1 MRIYES
7 VFEISEKFL
16 SDKSPVAFI
25 NEEGIEVTSK
35 MMLDQ
40 GIKKF
45 PKEIDEDQIYKSVL
59 MEFVGC
65 AINYCY
71 WYGLS
76 SVRPNE
82 CSSGVMYKAVEKAF
96 KDYQDG
102 DDFELCIQKL
112 MENLALGRFPLLEER
127 EKHIKELIP
136 YGEDFCIGISNAI
149 FYKDKEDFYPFF
161 EDMVKTFPGYASDI
175 FLKRASLFFLQM
187 YRQYGWFES
196 AMHEL
201 PVPADYQV
209 PKMLKGFNCIGYDFY
224 LDQLIDNEV
233 LIPKGS
239 REECSI
245 RAATVIACKKIQEKT
260 GWNIADVDGWFW
272 LRRKEIDAPFHL
284 TVTTDY

>member
-16 SDKSPVAFI
+16 SERSPVFVK
-25 NEEGIEVTSK
+25 EEGIEQTSK
-35 MMLDQ
+35 LMLEQ
-40 GIKKF
+40 GGKKF
-45 PKEIDEDQIYKSVL
+45 PVKEITKDHIYQAVL
-59 MEFVGC
+59 QEFVGC

-76 SVRPNE
+76 NIRPNE
-82 CSSGVMYKAVEKAF
+82 SSSGKMYSLVEKAF
-96 KDYQDG
+96 KNYQEG
-102 DDFELCIQKL
+102 DSFEICIQRL
-112 MENLALGRFPLLEER
+112 IELLALERFPLLEER
-127 EKHIKELIP
+127 EKHLKELISD
-136 YGEDFCIGISNAI
+136 GEGFSAAVSNTI

-196 AMHEL
+196 AMKVL

-209 PKMLKGFNCIGYDFY
+209 PKMLKGFGCIEYEYY
-224 LDQLIDNEV
+224 LQSLVDNEV

-260 GWNIADVDGWFW
+260 GWSIADIDGWFW
-272 LRRKEIDAPFHL
+272 LRRKEITAPFHL
-284 TVTTDY
+284 TITTDY